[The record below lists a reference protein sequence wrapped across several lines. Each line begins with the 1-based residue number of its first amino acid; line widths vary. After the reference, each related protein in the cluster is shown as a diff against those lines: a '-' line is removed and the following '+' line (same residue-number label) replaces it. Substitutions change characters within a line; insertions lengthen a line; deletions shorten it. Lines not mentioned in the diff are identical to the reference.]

1 MFSQSADLSQSS
13 NGDYNF
19 LHSSQNSSQFEFDGI
34 QNKNT
39 NIFATGDLGTINE
52 ENPISPIKLN
62 FKDESKKSLVN
73 NQDIS
78 KTSKYSFSNNNNVPQ
93 RINIRP
99 SISDNIDQNANKK
112 KTNKMQIK
120 DSSISNKEN
129 INNIN
134 NTNNINL
141 NNNVNIDPSDNQNSN
156 MNLTLGEV
164 KQGNE
169 NNFFNFDSYKCHLSQ
184 QIDQV
189 EKIALQSMNASEN
202 SKSNNF
208 NNNFNAGFINNINEE
223 ELLEHQKFNQ
233 YCSDLIDQAMN
244 KNIEY
249 IDNIKKEFVNNLDL
263 YKSKFRNNAEVIK
276 KLILLYSDDVFQKEK
291 NKIIISNLADQ
302 LLSHINSFFQ
312 EMSKFNNFNLNF
324 NGNTGNNDINS
335 TQNP

>member
-34 QNKNT
+34 QNRNQ
-39 NIFATGDLGTINE
+39 NIFGTGDLGTINE

-78 KTSKYSFSNNNNVPQ
+78 KTSKYSFSNNNNVAQ

-99 SISDNIDQNANKK
+99 SISDNSDKNANK
-112 KTNKMQIK
+112 NKIKIQKK

-129 INNIN
+129 INSINNNNLNIN
-134 NTNNINL
+134 ANNA
-141 NNNVNIDPSDNQNSN
+141 NIDPNDNQNSN
-156 MNLTLGEV
+156 MNITLGEV

-202 SKSNNF
+202 SNNNNF
-208 NNNFNAGFINNINEE
+208 NNNLNEGFINNISEE

-244 KNIEY
+244 KNMEY
-249 IDNIKKEFVNNLDL
+249 IDNIKKEFVDNLDM
-263 YKSKFRNNAEVIK
+263 YKTKFRNNAEVIK

-291 NKIIISNLADQ
+291 NKIIISHLADQ

-324 NGNTGNNDINS
+324 NANIGNNDINT

>member
-34 QNKNT
+34 QNRNQ
-39 NIFATGDLGTINE
+39 NIFGTGDLGTINE

-78 KTSKYSFSNNNNVPQ
+78 KTSKYSFSNNNNVAQ

-99 SISDNIDQNANKK
+99 SISDNSDKNANK
-112 KTNKMQIK
+112 NKSKIQKK

-129 INNIN
+129 INSINNNNLNI
-134 NTNNINL
+134 NTNNA
-141 NNNVNIDPSDNQNSN
+141 NIDPNDNQNSN
-156 MNLTLGEV
+156 MNITLGEV

-202 SKSNNF
+202 SNNNNF
-208 NNNFNAGFINNINEE
+208 NNNLNEGFINNISEE

-244 KNIEY
+244 KNMEY
-249 IDNIKKEFVNNLDL
+249 IDNIKKEFVDNLDM
-263 YKSKFRNNAEVIK
+263 YKTKFRNNAEVIK

-291 NKIIISNLADQ
+291 NKIIISHLADQ
-302 LLSHINSFFQ
+302 LLSHINTFFQ

-324 NGNTGNNDINS
+324 NANIGNNDINT

>member
-34 QNKNT
+34 QNRNQ
-39 NIFATGDLGTINE
+39 NIFGTGDLGTINE

-78 KTSKYSFSNNNNVPQ
+78 KTSKYSFSNNNNVAQ

-99 SISDNIDQNANKK
+99 SISDNSDKNANK
-112 KTNKMQIK
+112 NKIKIQKK

-129 INNIN
+129 INSINNNNLNI
-134 NTNNINL
+134 NTNNA
-141 NNNVNIDPSDNQNSN
+141 NIDPNDNQNSN
-156 MNLTLGEV
+156 MNITLGEV

-202 SKSNNF
+202 SNNNNF
-208 NNNFNAGFINNINEE
+208 NNNLNEGFINNISEE
-223 ELLEHQKFNQ
+223 DLLEHQKFNQ

-244 KNIEY
+244 KNMEY
-249 IDNIKKEFVNNLDL
+249 IDNIKKEFVDNLDM
-263 YKSKFRNNAEVIK
+263 YKTKFRNNAEVIK
-276 KLILLYSDDVFQKEK
+276 KLILLYSDDVFQKER
-291 NKIIISNLADQ
+291 NKIIISHLADQ

-324 NGNTGNNDINS
+324 NANIGNNDINT

>member
-19 LHSSQNSSQFEFDGI
+19 LHSSENSSQFEFDGI
-34 QNKNT
+34 QNRNQ
-39 NIFATGDLGTINE
+39 NIFGTGDLGTINE

-78 KTSKYSFSNNNNVPQ
+78 KTSKYSFSNNNNVAQ

-99 SISDNIDQNANKK
+99 SISDNSDKNANK
-112 KTNKMQIK
+112 NKIKIQKK

-129 INNIN
+129 INSINNNNLNI
-134 NTNNINL
+134 NTNNA
-141 NNNVNIDPSDNQNSN
+141 NIDPNDNQNSN
-156 MNLTLGEV
+156 MNITLGEV

-202 SKSNNF
+202 S
-208 NNNFNAGFINNINEE
+208 NNNNYNNNLNEGFINNISEE

-244 KNIEY
+244 KNMEY
-249 IDNIKKEFVNNLDL
+249 IDNIKKEFVDNLDM
-263 YKSKFRNNAEVIK
+263 YKTKFRNNAEVIK

-291 NKIIISNLADQ
+291 NKIIISHLADQ

-324 NGNTGNNDINS
+324 NANIGNNDINT

>member
-34 QNKNT
+34 QNRNQ
-39 NIFATGDLGTINE
+39 NIFGTGDLGTINE

-78 KTSKYSFSNNNNVPQ
+78 KTSKYSFSNNNNVAQ

-99 SISDNIDQNANKK
+99 SISDNSDKNANK
-112 KTNKMQIK
+112 NKLKIQKK

-129 INNIN
+129 INSINNNNLNI
-134 NTNNINL
+134 NTNNA
-141 NNNVNIDPSDNQNSN
+141 NIDPNDNQNSN
-156 MNLTLGEV
+156 MNITLGEV

-202 SKSNNF
+202 
-208 NNNFNAGFINNINEE
+208 
-223 ELLEHQKFNQ
+223 
-233 YCSDLIDQAMN
+233 
-244 KNIEY
+244 
-249 IDNIKKEFVNNLDL
+249 
-263 YKSKFRNNAEVIK
+263 
-276 KLILLYSDDVFQKEK
+276 
-291 NKIIISNLADQ
+291 
-302 LLSHINSFFQ
+302 
-312 EMSKFNNFNLNF
+312 
-324 NGNTGNNDINS
+324 
-335 TQNP
+335 

>member
-1 MFSQSADLSQSS
+1 MFSQSQDLSQSS

-34 QNKNT
+34 QNKNQ
-39 NIFATGDLGTINE
+39 NIFGVGELGTINE
-52 ENPISPIKLN
+52 ENPISPLKIN
-62 FKDESKKSLVN
+62 FNDESKKSLAN
-73 NQDIS
+73 NTNIS
-78 KTSKYSFSNNNNVPQ
+78 KTSKYSFTNNNNIAQ

-99 SISDNIDQNANKK
+99 SISENIEPNLKK
-112 KTNKMQIK
+112 SKIQIK
-120 DSSISNKEN
+120 DSSSNKEN
-129 INNIN
+129 INTINNNNIN
-134 NTNNINL
+134 NSKIELNPNL
-141 NNNVNIDPSDNQNSN
+141 NSNVNI
-156 MNLTLGEV
+156 TLGEV
-164 KQGNE
+164 SQGGE
-169 NNFFNFDSYKCHLSQ
+169 NNFFNFDNYKCHLSQ

-202 SKSNNF
+202 SKNNNF
-208 NNNFNAGFINNINEE
+208 NNNGSNDGFINNISEE

-233 YCSDLIDQAMN
+233 YCSDLIDQAMK

-249 IDNIKKEFVNNLDL
+249 IDNIKNEFVNNMDT
-263 YKSKFRNNAEVIK
+263 YKMKFRTNAEVIK

-291 NKIIISNLADQ
+291 NKIIISHLADQ

-324 NGNTGNNDINS
+324 NSSMANKDINS

>member
-19 LHSSQNSSQFEFDGI
+19 LHSSENSSQFEFDGI
-34 QNKNT
+34 QNRNQ
-39 NIFATGDLGTINE
+39 NIFGTGDLGTINE
-52 ENPISPIKLN
+52 ENPISQIKLN

-78 KTSKYSFSNNNNVPQ
+78 KTSKYSFSNNNNVAQ

-99 SISDNIDQNANKK
+99 SISDNSDKNANK
-112 KTNKMQIK
+112 NKLKIQKK

-129 INNIN
+129 INSINNNNLNI
-134 NTNNINL
+134 NTNNA
-141 NNNVNIDPSDNQNSN
+141 NIDPNDNQNSN
-156 MNLTLGEV
+156 MNITLGEV

-189 EKIALQSMNASEN
+189 EKIARQSMNASEN
-202 SKSNNF
+202 SNNNNF
-208 NNNFNAGFINNINEE
+208 NNNLNEGFINNISEE

-244 KNIEY
+244 KNMEY
-249 IDNIKKEFVNNLDL
+249 IDNIKKEFVDNLDM
-263 YKSKFRNNAEVIK
+263 YKTKFRNNAEVIK
-276 KLILLYSDDVFQKEK
+276 KLILLYSDDVFQKER
-291 NKIIISNLADQ
+291 NKIIISHLADQ

-324 NGNTGNNDINS
+324 NANIGNNDINT

>member
-34 QNKNT
+34 QNRNQ
-39 NIFATGDLGTINE
+39 NIFGTGDLGTINE

-78 KTSKYSFSNNNNVPQ
+78 KTSKYSFSNNNNVAQ

-99 SISDNIDQNANKK
+99 SISDNSDKNANK
-112 KTNKMQIK
+112 NKNKIQKK

-129 INNIN
+129 INSINNNNLNI
-134 NTNNINL
+134 NTNNA
-141 NNNVNIDPSDNQNSN
+141 NIDPNDNQNSN
-156 MNLTLGEV
+156 MNITLGEV

-202 SKSNNF
+202 SNNNNF
-208 NNNFNAGFINNINEE
+208 NNNLNEGFINNISEE
-223 ELLEHQKFNQ
+223 DLLEHQKFNQ

-244 KNIEY
+244 KNMEY
-249 IDNIKKEFVNNLDL
+249 IDNIKKEFVDNLDM
-263 YKSKFRNNAEVIK
+263 YKTKFRNNAEVIK

-291 NKIIISNLADQ
+291 NKIIISHLADQ

-324 NGNTGNNDINS
+324 NANIGNNDINT

>member
-34 QNKNT
+34 QNRNQ
-39 NIFATGDLGTINE
+39 NIFGTGDLGTINE

-78 KTSKYSFSNNNNVPQ
+78 KTSKYSFSNNNNVAQ

-99 SISDNIDQNANKK
+99 SISDNSDKNANK
-112 KTNKMQIK
+112 NKNKIQKK

-129 INNIN
+129 INSINNNNLNI
-134 NTNNINL
+134 NTNNA
-141 NNNVNIDPSDNQNSN
+141 NIDPNENQNSN
-156 MNLTLGEV
+156 MNITLGEV

-202 SKSNNF
+202 SNNNNF
-208 NNNFNAGFINNINEE
+208 NNNLNEGFINNISEE

-244 KNIEY
+244 KNMEY
-249 IDNIKKEFVNNLDL
+249 IDNIKKEFVDNLDM
-263 YKSKFRNNAEVIK
+263 YKTKFRNNAEVIK

-291 NKIIISNLADQ
+291 NKTIISHLADQ

-324 NGNTGNNDINS
+324 NANIGNNDINT

>member
-1 MFSQSADLSQSS
+1 MFSQSQDLSQSS

-34 QNKNT
+34 QNKNQ
-39 NIFATGDLGTINE
+39 NIFGVGELGTINE
-52 ENPISPIKLN
+52 ENPISPLKIN
-62 FKDESKKSLVN
+62 FNDESKKSLAN
-73 NQDIS
+73 NTNIS
-78 KTSKYSFSNNNNVPQ
+78 KTSKYSFTNNNNIAQ

-99 SISDNIDQNANKK
+99 SISENIEPNLKK
-112 KTNKMQIK
+112 SKIQIK
-120 DSSISNKEN
+120 DSSSNKEN
-129 INNIN
+129 INTINNNNIN
-134 NTNNINL
+134 NSKIELNPNL
-141 NNNVNIDPSDNQNSN
+141 NSNVNI
-156 MNLTLGEV
+156 TLGEV
-164 KQGNE
+164 SQGGE
-169 NNFFNFDSYKCHLSQ
+169 NNFFNFDNYKCHLSQ

-202 SKSNNF
+202 SKNNNF
-208 NNNFNAGFINNINEE
+208 NNNGFNDGFINNISEE

-233 YCSDLIDQAMN
+233 YCSDLIDQAMK

-249 IDNIKKEFVNNLDL
+249 IDNIKNEFVNNMDT
-263 YKSKFRNNAEVIK
+263 YKMKFRTNAEVIK

-291 NKIIISNLADQ
+291 NKIIISHLADQ

-324 NGNTGNNDINS
+324 NSTGANNVINS

>member
-34 QNKNT
+34 QNKNQ
-39 NIFATGDLGTINE
+39 NIFGVGELGTINE
-52 ENPISPIKLN
+52 ENPISPLKIN
-62 FKDESKKSLVN
+62 FNDESKKSLAN
-73 NQDIS
+73 NTNIS
-78 KTSKYSFSNNNNVPQ
+78 KTSKYSFTNNNNIAQ

-99 SISDNIDQNANKK
+99 SISENIEPNLKK
-112 KTNKMQIK
+112 SKIQIK
-120 DSSISNKEN
+120 DSSSNKEN
-129 INNIN
+129 INTINNNNIN
-134 NTNNINL
+134 NSKIELNPNL
-141 NNNVNIDPSDNQNSN
+141 NSNVNI
-156 MNLTLGEV
+156 TLGEV
-164 KQGNE
+164 SQGGE
-169 NNFFNFDSYKCHLSQ
+169 NNFFNFDNYKCHLSQ

-202 SKSNNF
+202 SKNNNF
-208 NNNFNAGFINNINEE
+208 NNNGSNDGFINNISEE

-233 YCSDLIDQAMN
+233 YCSDLIDQAMK

-249 IDNIKKEFVNNLDL
+249 IDNIKNEFVNNMDT
-263 YKSKFRNNAEVIK
+263 YKMKFRTNAEVIK

-291 NKIIISNLADQ
+291 NKIIISHLADQ

-324 NGNTGNNDINS
+324 NSSMANKDINS

>member
-1 MFSQSADLSQSS
+1 MFSQSQDLSQSS

-34 QNKNT
+34 QNKNQ
-39 NIFATGDLGTINE
+39 NIFGVGELGTINE
-52 ENPISPIKLN
+52 ENPISPLKIN
-62 FKDESKKSLVN
+62 FNDESKKSLAN
-73 NQDIS
+73 NTNIS
-78 KTSKYSFSNNNNVPQ
+78 KTSKYSFTNNNNIAQ

-99 SISDNIDQNANKK
+99 SISENIEPNLKK
-112 KTNKMQIK
+112 SKIQIK
-120 DSSISNKEN
+120 DSSSNKEN
-129 INNIN
+129 INTINNNNNIN
-134 NTNNINL
+134 NSKIELNPNL
-141 NNNVNIDPSDNQNSN
+141 NSNVNI
-156 MNLTLGEV
+156 TLGEV
-164 KQGNE
+164 SQGGE
-169 NNFFNFDSYKCHLSQ
+169 NNFFNFDNYKCHLSQ

-202 SKSNNF
+202 SKNNNF
-208 NNNFNAGFINNINEE
+208 NNNGSNDGFINNISEE

-233 YCSDLIDQAMN
+233 YCSDLIDQAMK

-249 IDNIKKEFVNNLDL
+249 IDNIKNEFVNNMDT
-263 YKSKFRNNAEVIK
+263 YKMKFRTNAEVIK

-291 NKIIISNLADQ
+291 NKIIISHLADQ

-324 NGNTGNNDINS
+324 NSSMANKDINS

>member
-1 MFSQSADLSQSS
+1 MFSQSQDLSQSS

-34 QNKNT
+34 QNKNQ
-39 NIFATGDLGTINE
+39 NIFGVGELGTINE
-52 ENPISPIKLN
+52 ENPISPLKIN
-62 FKDESKKSLVN
+62 FNDESKKSLAN
-73 NQDIS
+73 NTNIS
-78 KTSKYSFSNNNNVPQ
+78 KTSKYSFTNNNNIAQ

-99 SISDNIDQNANKK
+99 SISENIEPNLKK
-112 KTNKMQIK
+112 SKIQIK
-120 DSSISNKEN
+120 DSSSNKEN
-129 INNIN
+129 INTINNNNIN
-134 NTNNINL
+134 NSKIELNPNL
-141 NNNVNIDPSDNQNSN
+141 NSNVNI
-156 MNLTLGEV
+156 TLGEV
-164 KQGNE
+164 SQGGE
-169 NNFFNFDSYKCHLSQ
+169 NNFFNFDNYKCHLSQ

-202 SKSNNF
+202 SKNNNF
-208 NNNFNAGFINNINEE
+208 NNNGSNDGFINNISEE

-233 YCSDLIDQAMN
+233 YCSDLIDQAMK

-249 IDNIKKEFVNNLDL
+249 IDNIKNEFVNNMDT
-263 YKSKFRNNAEVIK
+263 YKMKFRTNAEVIK

-291 NKIIISNLADQ
+291 NKMIISHLADQ

-324 NGNTGNNDINS
+324 NANIGNNDINT

>member
-34 QNKNT
+34 QNRNQ
-39 NIFATGDLGTINE
+39 NIFGTGDLGTINE

-78 KTSKYSFSNNNNVPQ
+78 KTSKYSFSNNNNVAQ

-99 SISDNIDQNANKK
+99 SISDNSDKNANK
-112 KTNKMQIK
+112 NKSKIQKK

-129 INNIN
+129 INSTNNNLNIN
-134 NTNNINL
+134 SNNA
-141 NNNVNIDPSDNQNSN
+141 NIDPNDNPNSN
-156 MNLTLGEV
+156 MNITLGEV

-202 SKSNNF
+202 SNNNNF
-208 NNNFNAGFINNINEE
+208 NNNLNEGFINNISEE

-244 KNIEY
+244 KNMEY
-249 IDNIKKEFVNNLDL
+249 IDNIKKEFVDNLDM
-263 YKSKFRNNAEVIK
+263 YKTKFRNNAEVIK

-291 NKIIISNLADQ
+291 NKIIISHLADQ

-324 NGNTGNNDINS
+324 NANIGNNDINT

>member
-34 QNKNT
+34 QNRNQ
-39 NIFATGDLGTINE
+39 NIFGTGDLGTINE

-78 KTSKYSFSNNNNVPQ
+78 KTSKYSFSNNNNVAQ

-99 SISDNIDQNANKK
+99 SISDNSDKNANK
-112 KTNKMQIK
+112 NKIKIQKK

-129 INNIN
+129 INSINNNNLNI
-134 NTNNINL
+134 NTNNA
-141 NNNVNIDPSDNQNSN
+141 NIDPNDNPNSN
-156 MNLTLGEV
+156 MNITLGEV

-202 SKSNNF
+202 S
-208 NNNFNAGFINNINEE
+208 NNNNYNNNLNEGFINNISEE

-244 KNIEY
+244 KNMEY
-249 IDNIKKEFVNNLDL
+249 IDNIKKEFVDNLDM
-263 YKSKFRNNAEVIK
+263 YKTKFRNNAEVIK

-291 NKIIISNLADQ
+291 NKIIISHLADQ

-324 NGNTGNNDINS
+324 NANIGNNDINT